1 MLFKT
6 ICLKDIILLLGP
18 KPNTMDKKKYV
29 YTRLKVNLP
38 PDVLGKFYERVGYYN
53 GSKVAAQLIRA
64 YMKGTIKLKGNE

>member
-18 KPNTMDKKKYV
+18 KPNTMEKKKYV

-38 PDVLGKFYERVGYYN
+38 ADTINSFLSKVGTYN
-53 GSKVAAQLIRA
+53 GSKVAGQLIRA
-64 YMKGTIKLKGNE
+64 YMKGTIKLKGDE